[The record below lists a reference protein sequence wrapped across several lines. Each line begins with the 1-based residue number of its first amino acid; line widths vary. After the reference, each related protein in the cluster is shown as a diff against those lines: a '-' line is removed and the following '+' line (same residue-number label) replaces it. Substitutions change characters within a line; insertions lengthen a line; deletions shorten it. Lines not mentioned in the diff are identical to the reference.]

1 MTLFAVLGSA
11 TAGKMALYIYCVALR
26 KNPIM
31 VRGVRWCARRRG
43 LGHVGLR
50 MGLEAM
56 AAYPEAIDISSMCLR
71 LSLSIV
77 LWT

>member
-43 LGHVGLR
+43 LGKWHGNEVQQEG
-50 MGLEAM
+50 GE
-56 AAYPEAIDISSMCLR
+56 
-71 LSLSIV
+71 
-77 LWT
+77 